1 MSPTAIEPAV
11 ENVEGT
17 HMISHAQQE
26 MPPVE
31 QLAAGLCL
39 VQVTVRSPDYRVA
52 MKGGVVEARNDQGQS
67 EQVAADRITPNK
79 WIWCNHPI
87 FAQIAGTRSKIGGI
101 LNLYSV
107 PDRTSGD
114 DESKTSKAAGGYRI
128 MPIDKV
134 PECWEKL
141 KEAIQERA
149 EIVQRLEGIWWSD
162 VVPGLRDFFGNY
174 FYQVRPSLPAG
185 PGDLAHRYTVAH
197 NFWPLTPIKPEE
209 LDLTR
214 MSPQQR
220 QEFILDQKA
229 RIQDMYADRF
239 QTIFDEIVGGIAEKA
254 RDLVEGELDPA
265 TGLRGRHALS
275 GGHRKQGCL
284 RQIMDVLE
292 KALMFK
298 DVTNLSPEAIDLIQK
313 ARKLVSAADSSR
325 INANKGDNRT
335 TQAIRNAMGQVGQ
348 VIKQLQETRPRAS
361 RSIMV

>member
-1 MSPTAIEPAV
+1 
-11 ENVEGT
+11 
-17 HMISHAQQE
+17 MISHAQQE
-26 MPPVE
+26 MPSVE

-52 MKGGVVEARNDQGQS
+52 MKGGTVEAKNEAGERQ
-67 EQVAADRITPNK
+67 QVAADRITPNK
-79 WIWCNHPI
+79 WIWGNHPI
-87 FAQIAGTRSKIGGI
+87 FAQIAGTRSRIGSI
-101 LNLYSV
+101 LNLYSI

-114 DESKTSKAAGGYRI
+114 DDAKVSKAAGGYRI

-134 PECWEKL
+134 PECWAKL
-141 KEAIQERA
+141 QEVIKERA
-149 EIVQRLEGIWWSD
+149 EIVQHLSDIWWSE
-162 VVPGLRDFFGNY
+162 VVPGLREFFGNY
-174 FYQVRPSLPAG
+174 FYQVRPALPSG
-185 PGDLAHRYTVAH
+185 PGDLSHRYTVAH

-239 QTIFDEIVGGIAEKA
+239 QAIFDEIVGGIAEKA

-265 TGLRGRHALS
+265 TGLRGRHALA
-275 GGHRKQGCL
+275 GGHRSQGSL

-298 DVTNLSPEAIDLIQK
+298 DVANLSPEAIALIEN
-313 ARKLVSAADSSR
+313 ARTVVAGSAVQAV
-325 INANKGDNRT
+325 NMNKGKNST
-335 TQAIRNAMGQVGQ
+335 TQAIRKAMGQLGN
-348 VIKQLQETRPRAS
+348 VIQHLQETRPRAS